1 MDTKTL
7 EMLRLVGIDPTSI
20 DSLATMQ
27 PGPSNL
33 VEQPEPLSTWQLA
46 RLGRITGSNFHRV
59 TFDRSGNG
67 LGVAAET
74 YLFEIIGEWLTGLPA
89 SNFDGNAAT
98 AWGVKYEPE
107 AIEMYEKKT
116 RRKVVRGQFYRM
128 PGSQLIGC
136 TPDGVGRGW
145 GLEIKCPYTPKMHI
159 RTLLSGEVPDEYRD
173 QVNGHMLVTGKAK
186 CDFVSYDPR
195 MRDPKHRIVIVTVHR
210 DKAALSKLEKR
221 LRLLENTALTRLAE
235 LGIDPK

>member
-1 MDTKTL
+1 MRD
-7 EMLRLVGIDPTSI
+7 LVKMAEQFAGSVSDLHVPGGVIAAGYAEVTS
-20 DSLATMQ
+20 
-27 PGPSNL
+27 
-33 VEQPEPLSTWQLA
+33 EPLSAWQLA

-67 LGVAAET
+67 LGVAAKT
-74 YLFEIIGEWLTGLPA
+74 YLFEILGEWLTGLPA

-107 AIEMYEKKT
+107 AIELYEKKT

-159 RTLLSGEVPDEYRD
+159 QTLLSNEVPDEYKD

-195 MRDPKHRIVIVTVHR
+195 MKDEKNRMVIVTVQR
-210 DKAALSKLEKR
+210 NEFAM
-221 LRLLENTALTRLAE
+221 AE
-235 LGIDPK
+235 LKSRLQGLEREVLKALKTLKIEIT

>member
-7 EMLRLVGIDPTSI
+7 ETLRLVGVSPTSI
-20 DSLATMQ
+20 EGLAAML
-27 PGPSNL
+27 PGPSL
-33 VEQPEPLSTWQLA
+33 TEKPELSEWQLA

-59 TFDRSGNG
+59 TLNRQGTG

-74 YLFEIIGEWLTGLPA
+74 YRDEILGEWLTGLPA

-98 AWGVKYEPE
+98 SWGNENEPL
-107 AIEMYEKKT
+107 AIAAYEKAT
-116 RRKVVRGQFYRM
+116 RRKVVRGKFYRM

-159 RTLLSGEVPDEYRD
+159 RTLRSKQVPDEYRD
-173 QVNGHMLVTGKAK
+173 QVVGHMMVTGKAK
-186 CDFVSYDPR
+186 CDFVSFDPR
-195 MRDPKHRIVIVTVHR
+195 MKNPAHRLVIVTVER
-210 DKAALSKLEKR
+210 DETEIEKLRNRQMLLEK
-221 LRLLENTALTRLAE
+221 AVLAAME
-235 LGIDPK
+235 EIGISPKI

>member
-1 MDTKTL
+1 MDAKTL
-7 EMLRLVGIDPTSI
+7 ETLRLVGVSPASI
-20 DSLATMQ
+20 EGLATML
-27 PGPSNL
+27 PGPSL
-33 VEQPEPLSTWQLA
+33 TEAGLSDWQLA
-46 RLGRITGSNFHRV
+46 RLGKITGSNFHRV
-59 TFDRSGNG
+59 TLNRKGDG

-74 YLFEIIGEWLTGLPA
+74 YLYEILGEHLTGLPA

-98 AWGVKYEPE
+98 AWGVEHEPA
-107 AIEMYEKKT
+107 AIAAYEKAT
-116 RRKVVRGQFYRM
+116 RRKVVRGKFYPM

-159 RTLLSGEVPDEYRD
+159 RTLLSREVPDEYMD

-195 MRDPKHRIVIVTVHR
+195 MKDPKHRMVIVTVHR
-210 DKAALSKLEKR
+210 DEVEMEKLKR
-221 LRLLENTALTRLAE
+221 RLELLETAVLEAIE
-235 LGIDPK
+235 SIKS

>member
-7 EMLRLVGIDPTSI
+7 QLLKLAGIDPA
-20 DSLATMQ
+20 SLPDLAAMQ
-27 PGPSNL
+27 PGPANL
-33 VEQPEPLSTWQLA
+33 VEASELSDWQLA

-59 TFDRSGNG
+59 TLDRAGSG

-74 YLFEIIGEWLTGLPA
+74 YMYEILGEWLTGVPA

-98 AWGVKYEPE
+98 AWGLKYEPE
-107 AIEMYEKKT
+107 AITLYEKKT
-116 RRKVVRGQFYRM
+116 RRKVQRGKFFRM

-159 RTLLSGEVPDEYRD
+159 RTLLSGQVPEEYRD
-173 QVNGHMLVTGKAK
+173 QVNGHMLVTGKGK

-195 MRDPKHRIVIVTVHR
+195 MKDEKNRMVIVTVHR
-210 DKAALSKLEKR
+210 DETALARLEKR
-221 LRLLENTALTRLAE
+221 LRLMEDTVLTHLSRWA
-235 LGIDPK
+235 INP